1 MKLFYENFETNFI
14 LDLLKQE
21 VVKKNLVYMI
31 TYKQY
36 QNLNVVPK
44 PFHIEISNDE
54 ITVLFLLYVGF
65 EMKEYA
71 KYSNCSVV
79 SFQKIFWEMHEFKDI
94 EIKYINPIALF
105 HTIISLEDNI
115 NLKSIDYLLK
125 GAF

>member
-1 MKLFYENFETNFI
+1 MDLFYENFETNFI

-21 VVKKNLVYMI
+21 VVKKSLAYMI

-36 QNLNVVPK
+36 QNLNVIPK

-54 ITVLFLLYVGF
+54 ITILALLYVGF
-65 EMKEYA
+65 DIKEY
-71 KYSNCSVV
+71 SNHINCSIV

-105 HTIISLEDNI
+105 HTIISIEDDV
-115 NLKSIDYLLK
+115 NLKSIDHLLK
-125 GAF
+125 GSF